1 MEHKIIV
8 DSCCDMTPEL
18 AERLGI
24 SSVVPMTMML
34 GEKEYTDDESLDL
47 LGFMAEMTACKTRVS
62 SAAPPPHAF
71 MEAIETAIN
80 SFVVTISSQLSASFE
95 NAQLGKTF
103 ANENGETDAH
113 VIDSKSASAGEVL
126 VAIKLRELLSQGLP
140 KEQIITR
147 LENFIDNMKTYFVLE
162 RYENLIKNG
171 RLSKVKGKIV
181 QLMNV
186 KLIMGSDGNGSIA
199 LHAKPRGTDQ
209 MIEKLVTFVKGSNRK
224 TSGESVVICHNNNL
238 PLAKQISNTFNKHFD
253 FKEILIVPMR
263 GAISLYADNKGIVLA
278 F

>member
-18 AERLGI
+18 AKRLDVT
-24 SSVVPMTMML
+24 SVVPMTMIL
-34 GEKEYTDDESLDL
+34 GDKEYVDDENLNL
-47 LGFMAEMTACKTRVS
+47 PEFLAEMSACKTRVS

-71 MEAIETAIN
+71 MDAIESAIN

-95 NAQLGKTF
+95 NAQLGKKF
-103 ANENGETDAH
+103 ASEKGIANTH
-113 VIDSKSASAGEVL
+113 IIDSKSASAGEVL
-126 VAIKLRELLSQGLP
+126 VALKLRELLTQGLP
-140 KEQIITR
+140 TDQIISLT
-147 LENFIDNMKTYFVLE
+147 NGFIDNMKTYFVLE

-186 KLIMGSDGNGSIA
+186 KLIMGSDGNGAIA

-209 MIEKLVTFVKGSNRK
+209 MIEKLVSFVKGSNK
-224 TSGESVVICHNNNL
+224 ETAGERAVICHNNNM
-238 PLAKQISNTFNKHFD
+238 PLAKQISNAFTTHFD
-253 FKEILIVPMR
+253 FKEVLIVPMR
-263 GAISLYADNKGIVLA
+263 GAISLYADNKGIVVA

>member
-1 MEHKIIV
+1 MEPKIIV

-24 SSVVPMTMML
+24 SSIVPLTMML
-34 GEKEYTDDESLDL
+34 GDKEYIDSQDLDL
-47 LGFMAEMTACKTRVS
+47 DKFMDEMTACKEHVGT
-62 SAAPPPHAF
+62 AAPPPFAF
-71 MEAIETAIN
+71 MEAIESAIS
-80 SFVVTISSQLSASFE
+80 SFVVTISSQLSATFE
-95 NAQLGKTF
+95 NAQLGKVF
-103 ANENGETDAH
+103 AGEKGIFDTH
-113 VIDSKSASAGEVL
+113 IIDSKSASAGEVL

-140 KEQIITR
+140 KEQVISRI
-147 LENFIDNMKTYFVLE
+147 EGFIENMKTYFVLE

-186 KLIMGSDGNGSIA
+186 KLIMGSDGNGAIKV
-199 LHAKPRGTDQ
+199 HAKPRGYEQ
-209 MIEKLVTFVKGSNRK
+209 VFSKIVSFVKGSERP
-224 TSGESVVICHNNNL
+224 TTGESMVICHNNNL
-238 PLAKQISNTFNKHFD
+238 PLATQISNIVKTHFD

-263 GAISLYADNKGIVLA
+263 GAISLYADNKGIVMA

>member
-1 MEHKIIV
+1 MKQSIIV

-24 SSVVPMTMML
+24 TSVVPMTMML
-34 GEKEYTDDESLDL
+34 GEKEYTDDENLDL
-47 LGFMAEMTACKTRVS
+47 SEFMAEMTACKTRVS

-71 MEAIETAIN
+71 MEAIEAAIS

-95 NAQLGKTF
+95 NAQIGKKF
-103 ANENGETDAH
+103 ADENGEVNTH
-113 VIDSKSASAGEVL
+113 IIDSKSASAGEVL
-126 VAIKLRELLSQGLP
+126 VAMKLRELISQELS
-140 KEQIITR
+140 KEQIISV
-147 LENFIDNMKTYFVLE
+147 LSSFIDNMKTYFVLE

-171 RLSKVKGKIV
+171 RLGKVKGKIV
-181 QLMNV
+181 SLMNV
-186 KLIMGSDGNGSIA
+186 KLIMGSDGNGAIA
-199 LHAKPRGTDQ
+199 LHAKPRGTQQ
-209 MIEKLVTFVKGSNRK
+209 MIEKMVSFVKGSK
-224 TSGESVVICHNNNL
+224 KETSGESMVICHNNNL
-238 PLAKQISNTFNKHFD
+238 TLAKQLSGTFKKHFD